1 MNKFQLNIFSKASY
15 EIMLVFL
22 QFFIISL
29 HFFQWGFIPQKQII
43 QVSSLSYLVE
53 FLIIIVSFI
62 IMLVGIKDLGRNL
75 SPFPRPINNS
85 NLVTTGIYRFTRH
98 PMYYSLIFISF
109 GFFIIIL
116 VAIKDLG
123 RNLSPFPRP
132 INNSK
137 LVTTGIYRFTRHP
150 MYYSLIFIS
159 IGVFIIKLSI
169 YYLFLTIILALI
181 IKFKIALEEKYLINK
196 FKNYLLYK
204 NEVKV

>member
-1 MNKFQLNIFSKASY
+1 MSKFKLKNFFKAAY
-15 EIMLVFL
+15 DLILVFL

-29 HFFQWGFIPQKQII
+29 YFFQFDFLAQKQII
-43 QVSSLSYLVE
+43 QVSPFSYSLGI
-53 FLIIIVSFI
+53 LIIIIAFI
-62 IMLVGIKDLGRNL
+62 IMLVSIKDLGRNL
-75 SPFPRPINNS
+75 SPFPRPLNNS

-98 PMYYSLIFISF
+98 PMYF
-109 GFFIIIL
+109 
-116 VAIKDLG
+116 
-123 RNLSPFPRP
+123 
-132 INNSK
+132 
-137 LVTTGIYRFTRHP
+137 
-150 MYYSLIFIS
+150 SLIFIS